1 MVHRTDPLFKL
12 HPPHWRW
19 VDAVVKSNQNR
30 WRWRN
35 QRWSVVSIGPW
46 LPFTYAQH
54 PFLGPIHLWQN
65 ERKCS
70 GEEVTEQTLQLF
82 FLFHSSSTQTQCLFQ
97 PLHIHRTLQI
107 ILTYFIGV
115 RINVPMA
122 DILFI
127 LFGFN
132 QTSKSDGN
140 FNVTRL
146 PNLNYSNTTSA
157 FQWYFSLQSECVFS
171 QSYSQTIKYT
181 LSIQLPLTRSYSFFL
196 WVYRFAHYTTTYTH

>member
-1 MVHRTDPLFKL
+1 MSWCSCQKQSESLKMEESKVIRGE
-12 HPPHWRW
+12 HWP
-19 VDAVVKSNQNR
+19 VTS
-30 WRWRN
+30 
-35 QRWSVVSIGPW
+35 
-46 LPFTYAQH
+46 
-54 PFLGPIHLWQN
+54 IHL
-65 ERKCS
+65 CS
-70 GEEVTEQTLQLF
+70 TSVSRPDPSVAKWKKMFRGRSHWTNSPTLLS
-82 FLFHSSSTQTQCLFQ
+82 LSLLKHTQTQCLFQ
-97 PLHIHRTLQI
+97 ALHIHRTLQI

-146 PNLNYSNTTSA
+146 PNINYSNTTSA

>member
-1 MVHRTDPLFKL
+1 MQAVNHSKVLYSCQDIITSL
-12 HPPHWRW
+12 HTETL
-19 VDAVVKSNQNR
+19 VKT
-30 WRWRN
+30 WLVTWL
-35 QRWSVVSIGPW
+35 VSIRGHAVKG
-46 LPFTYAQH
+46 TR
-54 PFLGPIHLWQN
+54 QN

-157 FQWYFSLQSECVFS
+157 FQ
-171 QSYSQTIKYT
+171 
-181 LSIQLPLTRSYSFFL
+181 
-196 WVYRFAHYTTTYTH
+196 